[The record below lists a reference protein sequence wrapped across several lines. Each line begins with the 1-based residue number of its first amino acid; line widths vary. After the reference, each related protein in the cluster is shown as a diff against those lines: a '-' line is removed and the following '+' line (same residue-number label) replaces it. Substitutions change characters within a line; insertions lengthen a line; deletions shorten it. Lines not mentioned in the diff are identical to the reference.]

1 MSRWLKISLISVAV
15 IFGLLLLSMLV
26 VPWQIKKQGS
36 NWVSENTDRTLTIE
50 KAFFNPFTLTV
61 ELSGTKLTEQN
72 SDQPFVKFK
81 RLMLSGSVM
90 SIMKQAVILD
100 RVELDEPFVNI
111 ELLGKQ
117 EFNFSDFTR
126 LGSNNSEP
134 TPTEAKKPFHFSLN
148 NIVLSNG
155 SVDFTDQTS
164 EKKSQH
170 QIRELVL
177 SVPFIGNIPYLTDD
191 YVEPLLHMLL
201 NGAEIRADGQLKP
214 FKDSLE
220 TKLFLSLDNADL
232 AYYAFHSPVPLPIE
246 IKQGM
251 LDCEI
256 DLSYRVSSND
266 EPKLLLGGELALS
279 DIDLRELD
287 GSELFRMP
295 TLILDLD
302 WADLFTQDFNLVSLD
317 IYDPQFYVDRDSSGR
332 WNFQRIAPAKETASP
347 AAKEK
352 TEENETAGR
361 LPLLTIAKLALI
373 DGQVHYRD
381 DFVPGGFSEEIR
393 MINLELNNLS
403 THLQQKTAATLKLQT
418 DREFTT
424 AISGEFGINP
434 TTALMDLNAEQFSLK
449 PYYPYLEGLLTAP
462 IEGILNLAGQIIY
475 TEDGNIQAQ
484 QVQLGLNNLLVPFS
498 GKDQFTLSAFN
509 ITDSSFD
516 LQQQDVGLGTITL
529 SDGDIKATR
538 LADGSFSPL
547 QLLRKQPAAEK
558 TEPELNAEASEPWKI
573 HAQSIDLEKF
583 KLLFTDVS
591 LAKNP
596 QIKIPNFNF
605 HAENLSYPTAEKSP
619 FSLAVKIGKKG
630 DVKVKGTVIHT
641 PLQLQAQTNIKAFP
655 LSDFNDFIPETL
667 KINLKDGKLYAA
679 LTTNIKQQPDNFS
692 GNFSGKLN
700 ISNFNLRDPLGD
712 GELLGWENLNIN
724 GIKGEIAPFALHIK
738 EVVLSNYLTN
748 IEITQEGRI
757 NLTSITATE
766 AAEEADED
774 KQKEA
779 KEGKAEPLKKEEAVI
794 AKEEPSSE
802 PPLDIRVDALTLQGG
817 TVSFTDRHLPSIF
830 STTMYELGGRVTGLA
845 SDEQM
850 QADVDLRGQLENHSP
865 LTVSGKINP
874 LSRELSADLTLSF
887 KDIDLTPM
895 TPYSGTYLGYVI
907 DKGKLNLDLNYN
919 IQHQKIS
926 AKNKVMIDQFTF
938 GDTVESDKA
947 TSLPVAF
954 AIALLKD
961 SNDEI
966 HLDIPLSGDLSDP
979 DFSISGVIF
988 TILKNLLVKAATSPF
1003 SLLSSM
1009 LGGGDE
1015 DFSSITFASGLSVI
1029 DTEQLEK
1036 LGALAEMLAKRPAL
1050 TLEISAFADK
1060 EQDPEAYRQEQ
1071 LRRMLVAAK
1080 LRKMEEDGATPV
1092 EGEEVVVSEEEY
1104 HDTLLTVYKEAEF
1117 PRPRNFVRMLKKLPD
1132 PEMEKLLLTNIL
1144 AGEEQIQELAKA
1156 RAMAVRDALV
1166 ATSEEIKPRLF
1177 LKKTDIYQSPKDGP
1191 VSRVEFNISSK

>member
-72 SDQPFVKFK
+72 SDRPFVKFK

-126 LGSNNSEP
+126 LGSNNPEP
-134 TPTEAKKPFHFSLN
+134 TPTEEKKPFHFSLN

-177 SVPFIGNIPYLTDD
+177 SIPFIGNIPYMTDD
-191 YVEPLLHMLL
+191 YVEPHLSMLL
-201 NGAEIRADGQLKP
+201 NGAKIQADGQLKP
-214 FKDSLE
+214 FHDSME
-220 TKLFLSLDNADL
+220 TDLYLSLDNVDL
-232 AYYAFHSPVPLPIE
+232 AYYAFHSPIPLPIDV
-246 IKQGM
+246 KQGTF
-251 LDCEI
+251 DCEI
-256 DLSYRVSSND
+256 DLSYQVSKA
-266 EPKLLLGGELALS
+266 EKPRLMIGGELALS

-287 GSELFRMP
+287 GRELFSMP
-295 TLILDLD
+295 TLVLDLD
-302 WADLFTQDFNLVSLD
+302 WADLFTLDFNLISID

-332 WNFQRIAPAKETASP
+332 WNFQRIVPAKEVP
-347 AAKEK
+347 PV
-352 TEENETAGR
+352 TEEKEPGKDTTAGS
-361 LPLLTIAKLALI
+361 LPLLTVEKLALI

-381 DFVPGGFSEEIR
+381 DFVPGGFSEEIYA
-393 MINLELNNLS
+393 INLELNKLS
-403 THLQQKTAATLKLQT
+403 THLKQKTTATLKLQT

-424 AISGEFGINP
+424 AINGEFGINP
-434 TTALMDLNAEQFSLK
+434 TTAQIDLSAEQLSLK

-498 GKDQFTLSAFN
+498 GKDQFTLSTFN

-516 LQQQDVGLGTITL
+516 LRQQDVGLGTIVL
-529 SDGDIKATR
+529 SDGNIKATR
-538 LADGSFSPL
+538 LADGNFSPL
-547 QLLRKQPAAEK
+547 QLLRKQPAAEE
-558 TEPELNAEASEPWKI
+558 TEPELNAEVSEPWKI
-573 HAQSIDLEKF
+573 HAQSVDLEKF
-583 KLLFTDVS
+583 KLLFTDAS
-591 LAKNP
+591 LAKKP
-596 QIKIPNFNF
+596 QVKIPNFNF
-605 HAENLSYPTAEKSP
+605 HAENLKYPEAEKSP
-619 FSLAVKIGKKG
+619 FSLGLKIGKNG
-630 DVKVKGTVIHT
+630 SVKADGTVIHT
-641 PLQLQAQTNIKAFP
+641 PLQLQAQTKIKAFP
-655 LSDFNDFIPETL
+655 LADFNDFVPEEV
-667 KINLKDGKLYAA
+667 KISLKDGKLYSTLAIN
-679 LTTNIKQQPDNFS
+679 LKQQPDKFS
-692 GNFSGKLN
+692 GDFTGKIN
-700 ISNFNLRDPLGD
+700 VSNFNLSDPLGQ
-712 GELLGWENLNIN
+712 GELLAWENLDLAGIN
-724 GIKGEIAPFALHIK
+724 GEIAPLSLHIK

-748 IEITQEGRI
+748 IQITPEGKI

-766 AAEEADED
+766 TEADD
-774 KQKEA
+774 KEPDLVSTGIEETIIIEA
-779 KEGKAEPLKKEEAVI
+779 AV
-794 AKEEPSSE
+794 PTE
-802 PPLDIRVDALTLQGG
+802 PPPDIRVDSLTLQGG
-817 TVSFTDRHLPSIF
+817 TVSFTDRHLPKVF

-845 SDEQM
+845 SAEEM

-874 LSRELSADLTLSF
+874 LSQDLFADLTLSF

-907 DKGKLNLDLNYN
+907 DKGKLNLDLNYQ
-919 IQHQKIS
+919 IEHQKIV
-926 AKNKVMIDQFTF
+926 AKNQVMIDQFTF
-938 GDTVESDKA
+938 GDTVESDQA

-966 HLDIPLSGDLSDP
+966 HLDIPISGDLNDP
-979 DFSISGVIF
+979 KFSIGGVIF
-988 TILKNLLVKAATSPF
+988 TVLKNLLVKAATSPF
-1003 SLLSSM
+1003 ALLGSM
-1009 LGGGDE
+1009 LGGDE
-1015 DFSSITFASGLSVI
+1015 DFTGISFPSGIVI
-1029 DTEQLEK
+1029 IDEEQLSK
-1036 LGALAEMLAKRPAL
+1036 LEGLAEMLVKRPAL
-1050 TLEISAFADK
+1050 TLEISGFADK
-1060 EQDPEAYRQEQ
+1060 ELDPEGYRQDQ
-1071 LRRMLVAAK
+1071 FQQMLVAAK
-1080 LRKMEEDGATPV
+1080 WREL
-1092 EGEEVVVSEEEY
+1092 EEEGQAPATKEEIVISDEEY
-1104 HDTLLTVYKEAEF
+1104 PETLLTVYKEAEF
-1117 PRPRNFVRMLKKLPD
+1117 PRPRNFIGILEKLPA
-1132 PEMEKLLLTNIL
+1132 PEMEKLLLANIL
-1144 AGEEQIQELAKA
+1144 AAEEQLQELAKA

-1166 ATSEEIKPRLF
+1166 AVNEEIKPRLF
-1177 LKKTDIYQSPKDGP
+1177 LKKSDIYQPPKDG
-1191 VSRVEFNISSK
+1191 VASRVEFNISSK

>member
-1 MSRWLKISLISVAV
+1 MSRWLKITLISTVV

-26 VPWQIKKQGS
+26 VPWQIKKQGR
-36 NWVSENTDRTLTIE
+36 NWVAENTARTLTIE
-50 KAFFNPFTLTV
+50 KVFFNPFTLTV
-61 ELSGTKLTEQN
+61 ELRGTKLTEQN

-100 RVELDEPFVNI
+100 RVELDEPFVNL

-126 LGSNNSEP
+126 LGSSNPEP
-134 TPTEAKKPFHFSLN
+134 VPTEAKKPFHFSLN

-155 SVDFTDQTS
+155 SIDFTDQTS

-170 QIRELVL
+170 QIRELNL

-191 YVEPLLHMLL
+191 YVEPQLSMLL
-201 NGAEIRADGQLKP
+201 NGAKFHADGQLKP

-246 IKQGM
+246 LKQGM

-256 DLSYRVSSND
+256 DLSYRVSANE

-302 WADLFTQDFNLVSLD
+302 WADLFSRDFNLVSLD
-317 IYDPQFYVDRDSSGR
+317 IYDPEFFVDRYSSGR
-332 WNFQRIAPAKETASP
+332 WNFQRILPAKEISSSAEE
-347 AAKEK
+347 KEPV
-352 TEENETAGR
+352 NSETADR
-361 LPLLTIAKLALI
+361 LPLLTIEKLALI
-373 DGQVHYRD
+373 DGQIHYRD
-381 DFVPGGFSEEIR
+381 NFVPGGFAEEIR
-393 MINLELNNLS
+393 LINLELNNLS
-403 THLQQKTAATLKLQT
+403 THLQQKTIATLKLQT

-424 AISGEFGINP
+424 AVSGEFGINP
-434 TTALMDLNAEQFSLK
+434 TTAQIDLSAEQLPLK

-462 IEGILNLAGQIIY
+462 IEGVLNLAGQIIY
-475 TEDGNIQAQ
+475 TEDGNLQTQ
-484 QVQLGLNNLLVPFS
+484 QVQLELNNLLVPFS
-498 GKDQFTLSAFN
+498 AKDQFSLANFS
-509 ITDSSFD
+509 ITGSSFD
-516 LQQQDVGLGTITL
+516 LQRRDISLGTIQL
-529 SDGDIKATR
+529 SGGNIKATR
-538 LADGSFSPL
+538 LTDGSFSPL

-558 TEPELNAEASEPWKI
+558 TEPELNAAASEPWKV
-573 HAQSIDLEKF
+573 HARSIDLEKF
-583 KLLFTDVS
+583 KLLFTDAS
-591 LAKNP
+591 LAKKP
-596 QIKIPNFNF
+596 QVEIPNFNI

-619 FSLAVKIGKKG
+619 FSLVAKIGKKG
-630 DVKVKGTVIHT
+630 SIKVDGTVIHT
-641 PLQLQAQTNIKAFP
+641 PLQFRAQTQVKSFP
-655 LSDFNDFIPETL
+655 LTFFNNFVPEGVR
-667 KINLKDGKLYAA
+667 INLKDGKLFSTLAINLNQEA
-679 LTTNIKQQPDNFS
+679 DKFS
-692 GNFSGKLN
+692 GNFSGKLHV
-700 ISNFNLRDPLGD
+700 SNFNLRDPIGD
-712 GELLGWENLNIN
+712 GKLLIWKNLNLD
-724 GIKGEIAPFALHIK
+724 GITGNIAPLSLHIK
-738 EVVLSNYLTN
+738 EIVLSDYLAN
-748 IEITQEGRI
+748 IQITPEGQV

-766 AAEEADED
+766 TAKEADKD
-774 KQKEA
+774 TQKES
-779 KEGKAEPLKKEEAVI
+779 KEGKAEPLKKEAVVI
-794 AKEEPSSE
+794 AKEAPPSE
-802 PPLDIRVDALTLQGG
+802 PPLDIQVDSLTLQGG
-817 TVSFTDRHLPSIF
+817 TVSFTDRHLPSTF
-830 STTMYELGGRVTGLA
+830 STTMYELGGRITGLA

-907 DKGKLNLDLNYN
+907 NKGKLNLDLNYK
-919 IQHQKIS
+919 IQHQKIR
-926 AKNKVMIDQFTF
+926 AKNNVMIDQFTF
-938 GDTVESDKA
+938 GDTVESDQA

-966 HLDIPLSGDLSDP
+966 HLDIPISGDLNDP
-979 DFSISGVIF
+979 SFSIGGVIF
-988 TILKNLLVKAATSPF
+988 TVLTNLLIKAATSPF

-1009 LGGGDE
+1009 LGGGNE

-1029 DTEQLEK
+1029 NTEQLKK
-1036 LGALAEMLAKRPAL
+1036 LGELAEMLAKRPSL

-1080 LRKMEEDGATPV
+1080 LRKMEDDGATPV
-1092 EGEEVVVSEEEY
+1092 EGEDVAVSEAEY
-1104 HDTLLTVYKEAEF
+1104 HDILLTVYKEAEF

-1132 PEMEKLLLTNIL
+1132 PEMEKLLLANIL
-1144 AGEEQIQELAKA
+1144 VGEEQLAELAKS
-1156 RAMAVRDALV
+1156 RALAVRDALE
-1166 ATSEEIKPRLF
+1166 AANEEIKPRLF
-1177 LKKTDIYQSPKDGP
+1177 LKKTAIYQSPKDGSA
-1191 VSRVEFNISSK
+1191 SRVEFSISSK